1 MTDKEIC
8 KKIGAGFE
16 WLDENYDSLDEAAKR
31 AMDELAQAVPV
42 LLTKYGIAKGF
53 IVGGAIATAGMTAVV
68 SGAAS
73 VAGCAIYD
81 KWKEWRKNRLNKTE
95 PTDSE

>member
-8 KKIGAGFE
+8 KKIGVGFE
-16 WLDENYDSLDEAAKR
+16 WLDENYDSLDEAAKH
-31 AMDELAQAVPV
+31 AMDGLAQAIPV
-42 LLTKYGIAKGF
+42 LATKYGMAKGF
-53 IVGGAIATAGMTAVV
+53 IIGGVVATSAMTAVV

-81 KWKEWRKNRLNKTE
+81 KWKKRLENRLNETE